1 MFDFTEFD
9 KKVDSAALAQ
19 EVKEAPDFA
28 DVKKGDY
35 IVSLEKMELTV
46 TKQDQKPMFAAQ
58 FKIKEGDKYRVQDF
72 EGKVLAIDNGK
83 KNVTSNF
90 TVSRESY
97 GVRVEKLFPF
107 NSPWIQAIK
116 VVKKNASWR
125 SKLYTERTF
134 CSHKAVR
141 KIVKK

>member
-1 MFDFTEFD
+1 MAI
-9 KKVDSAALAQ
+9 K
-19 EVKEAPDFA
+19 
-28 DVKKGDY
+28 
-35 IVSLEKMELTV
+35 ILEKINAEQTAKLAEKKFPEFHAGDIV
-46 TKQDQKPMFAAQ
+46 RVSVR
-58 FKIKEGDKYRVQDF
+58 IKEGEKTRVQDF
-72 EGKVLAIDNGK
+72 EGKVLAIDNGRT
-83 KNVTSNF
+83 NVSGNF

-107 NSPWIQAIK
+107 NSPAVEKIV

-141 KIVKK
+141 KLVKK